1 MSLGLIRVLQR
12 ARESNQEGESN
23 REKKKKK
30 RKNEQE
36 FGNTGE
42 ATTRGLR
49 SRGDGGAEER

>member
-12 ARESNQEGESN
+12 ARESN

-49 SRGDGGAEER
+49 ARGDGGAEER